1 MKPTPFSIAL
11 GENLQNLRNL
21 RNLTVT
27 ELSDIIHATPD
38 DIRKYERG
46 ERLISIERMFSVA
59 VALNCS
65 VQNIIE
71 GLDPRSPANRKPI
84 AEIKMMDDEEHR
96 IMYHMATT
104 WNGDR
109 KALIIFDG
117 VYMAIPPERRREVVM
132 FLDMQK
138 DEALKA
144 GEIKPEDLP
153 ENIDYMYKALGS
165 LY

>member
-27 ELSDIIHATPD
+27 ELSEIIPATPD

-71 GLDPRSPANRKPI
+71 GLDPRSKNIKKPTS
-84 AEIKMMDDEEHR
+84 EIKMMDEQEHR

-109 KALIIFDG
+109 KALIILVG
-117 VYMAIPPERRREVVM
+117 VYMALPPKRRREIAM
-132 FLDMQK
+132 YLDMQK

-153 ENIDYMYKALGS
+153 ENIDYMYKTLGS